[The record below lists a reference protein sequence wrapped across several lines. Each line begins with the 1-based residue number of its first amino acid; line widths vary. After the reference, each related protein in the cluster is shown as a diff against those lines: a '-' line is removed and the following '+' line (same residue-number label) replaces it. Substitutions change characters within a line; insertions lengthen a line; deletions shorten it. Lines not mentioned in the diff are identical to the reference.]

1 MASRPRDDD
10 APPPASPDFRD
21 AVLTGLAQTPKVVPA
36 RYFYDAAGSALFEA
50 ITELPEYYPTR
61 TEIGLLTAHS
71 GEIAALAGTGRAVI
85 EFGSGSS
92 AKTPLLLRAVD
103 PAAYVPIDISADFLA
118 ESAASLAA
126 AFPGLPVHP
135 LAGDFTHPLTLP
147 EAVAGLPM
155 LGFFPGSTLGN
166 CTPAAAVA
174 LLASFRATLGPGA
187 WLAIGLDL
195 RKDRATL
202 EAAYDDAAGITAAF
216 NLNLVHRINAE
227 LGGTLDASGLKHVA
241 RWNGDA
247 GRIEMHLEA
256 RRDLDFAVAGQRFN
270 MAAGETIHTENSYKW
285 TLDEARLLARASGW
299 HPRTVWLDAGA
310 RFGLH
315 LWQAAAARLE
325 P

>member
-1 MASRPRDDD
+1 MASRPLADL
-10 APPPASPDFRD
+10 PPLDFEA
-21 AVLTGLAQTPKVVPA
+21 AVLAGLAQTPKVVPA
-36 RYFYDAAGSALFEA
+36 RYFYDEAGSELFEK
-50 ITELPEYYPTR
+50 ITVLPEYYPTR
-61 TEIGLLTAHS
+61 TEIGLLTAHAEEI
-71 GEIAALAGTGRAVI
+71 GETVGPGRAVV

-92 AKTPLLLRAVD
+92 VKTPLLLRAIR
-103 PAAYVPIDISADFLA
+103 PAAYVPIDISGDFLMT
-118 ESAASLAA
+118 SAQTLGA
-126 AFPGLPVHP
+126 AFPSLAVHP
-135 LAGDFTHPLTLP
+135 VVADFTHPLDLP
-147 EAVAGLPM
+147 AEIAGLPM

-166 CTPAAAVA
+166 CTPKVAVE
-174 LLASFRATLGPGA
+174 LLASFRATLGAGA

-202 EAAYDDAAGITAAF
+202 EAAYDDREGVTAAF

-227 LGGTLDASGLKHVA
+227 LGGTIDVAALKHVA

-256 RRDLDFAVAGQRFN
+256 VRDFDFTVSGRRFAMVK
-270 MAAGETIHTENSYKW
+270 GETIHTENSYKW

-299 HPRTVWLDAGA
+299 QPVVVWLDAGA

-315 LWQAAAARLE
+315 LWQAAAAELE

>member
-1 MASRPRDDD
+1 MASRP
-10 APPPASPDFRD
+10 APEPRVTDFET
-21 AVLTGLAQTPKVVPA
+21 AVLTGLAQTPKVIPA
-36 RYFYDAAGSALFEA
+36 RYFYDAAGSELFEQ
-50 ITELPEYYPTR
+50 ITRLPEYYPTR
-61 TEIGLLTAHS
+61 TEIGLLTDHAA
-71 GEIAALAGTGRAVI
+71 EIAATVGPGRAVV

-92 AKTPLLLRAVD
+92 TKTPLLLRAVT
-103 PAAYVPIDISADFLA
+103 PSSYVPIDISGDFLVQ
-118 ESAASLAA
+118 SARELGDQ
-126 AFPGLPVHP
+126 FPGLDVHP
-135 LAGDFTHPLTLP
+135 LIADFTHPLALP
-147 EAVAGLPM
+147 PEITGTPM

-166 CTPAAAVA
+166 CTPKVA
-174 LLASFRATLGPGA
+174 IELLASFRETLGEGA

-202 EAAYDDAAGITAAF
+202 EAAYDDRAGVTAAF

-227 LGGTLDASGLKHVA
+227 LGGTMDAAALKHVA
-241 RWNGDA
+241 RWNGDI

-256 RRDLDFAVAGQRFN
+256 TRDLDFTVAGQRFY

-299 HPRTVWLDAGA
+299 RPVVVWLDAGA

-315 LWQAAAARLE
+315 LWAAATVELE